1 MPFSQTFRGIGTTSL
16 PIKNPRATLIRWQ
29 LPRHAQFSGDI
40 NQLCFRRRA
49 AFLAYHQLHLQSQTQ
64 QLQQEQ
70 KWVMLLLGSASHVIC
85 LA

>member
-1 MPFSQTFRGIGTTSL
+1 VGSAPPAYPS
-16 PIKNPRATLIRWQ
+16 KNPRATLIRWQ